1 MYIFRGPATCAKLK
15 SNISNATLD
24 LGFYCLTVWHN
35 FTSACFFSQKSL
47 HPTAVGTH
55 HVIQILLK
63 DDMSEAKR
71 ARMGVA
77 SPLMWDQYV
86 EENKED
92 DFFFTGRQECCVGV
106 AGAYAAL
113 YGAKP
118 GAKLLLGPIRLRL
131 RL

>member
-1 MYIFRGPATCAKLK
+1 
-15 SNISNATLD
+15 
-24 LGFYCLTVWHN
+24 
-35 FTSACFFSQKSL
+35 
-47 HPTAVGTH
+47 
-55 HVIQILLK
+55 
-63 DDMSEAKR
+63 MSEAKR

-92 DFFFTGRQECCVGV
+92 DFFFTGRQECCGGV
-106 AGAYAAL
+106 AGAYGGVAGTYAAL